1 MLRTRS
7 NVTKEIDKREDLR
20 LDENKV
26 DVDLVI
32 FVTAPRSPSL
42 VPRSPGPRGLRLE
55 LFKAKICLVT
65 SFREQSYIEI
75 LPHNKNPL
83 REAWLSFWSEVH
95 YNSLYSS
102 GGKDSVSSFNPAF

>member
-1 MLRTRS
+1 M
-7 NVTKEIDKREDLR
+7 DLR

-55 LFKAKICLVT
+55 LVCLMWALVL
-65 SFREQSYIEI
+65 YG
-75 LPHNKNPL
+75 PHL
-83 REAWLSFWSEVH
+83 
-95 YNSLYSS
+95 
-102 GGKDSVSSFNPAF
+102 